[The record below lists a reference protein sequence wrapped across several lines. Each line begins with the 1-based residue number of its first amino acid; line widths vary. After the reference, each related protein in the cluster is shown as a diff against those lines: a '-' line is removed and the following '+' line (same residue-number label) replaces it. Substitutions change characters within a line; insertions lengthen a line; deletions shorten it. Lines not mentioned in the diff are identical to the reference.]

1 MRAMAPRLMLYFVLL
16 GVFAAALGV
25 ALQVAWRRRWQAYDP
40 GWLVALVRAQMPDD
54 RPLLDAVHRCTR
66 ASVESRAY
74 TRFVSGFR
82 ANQPGAAWQFDHN
95 VTLESEDYGHLVL
108 DVLKDG
114 NVGGLEFVDRLLS
127 RDA

>member
-1 MRAMAPRLMLYFVLL
+1 MLSFIVL
-16 GVFAAALGV
+16 GIAAAALGV

-40 GWLVALVRAQMPDD
+40 SWLVSVVAAQYPDNAK
-54 RPLLDAVHRCTR
+54 LIEAANRCTK
-66 ASVESRAY
+66 ASAESRYY
-74 TRFVSGFR
+74 TRFVSGSR

-95 VTLESEDYGHLVL
+95 VTLESEEYGQLVL

-114 NVGGLEFVDRLLS
+114 SVGGVEFVGRLLS